1 MRVTPKLNKS
11 ANYLGCM
18 SKDISRTK
26 DDKDIEGHQ
35 ARSSSF
41 LKMCTSEVLL
51 SHPENS
57 TDPDH

>member
-1 MRVTPKLNKS
+1 MRLSPKLNKS

-35 ARSSSF
+35 AR
-41 LKMCTSEVLL
+41 
-51 SHPENS
+51 
-57 TDPDH
+57 